1 MTSVSDGPPPAL
13 SSRTADDRLARVTA
27 VEESRGSRK
36 KARTYAAI
44 LDAAEA
50 LFREH
55 GVQATTIDDVAKQA
69 DVSVGS
75 VYVHFKNKSGLYL
88 ALVERAL
95 DLNEQAM
102 ARVAEQELESP
113 LDRVMA
119 AAEAYLRFHI
129 EEPGAFQMIA
139 LRVLEPGSGQADPA
153 VEDRIAERVEALVG
167 AVHADLVL
175 AAGAGEIRDD
185 LDLARVMR
193 FFWGAWNGVIA
204 LALRQDRL
212 RVDDAE
218 LEETLKVGQRLLIEA
233 LRVGDAAT
241 R

>member
-1 MTSVSDGPPPAL
+1 M
-13 SSRTADDRLARVTA
+13 TA

-44 LDAAEA
+44 LDAAET
-50 LFREH
+50 LFRER
-55 GVQATTIDDVAKQA
+55 GLQATTIDDVAEHA

-95 DLNEQAM
+95 DLNEKAM
-102 ARVAEQELESP
+102 ARVAEQNIESP
-113 LDRVMA
+113 LARVLA
-119 AAEAYLRFHI
+119 AAEAYLRFHV

-139 LRVLEPGSGQADPA
+139 LRVLEPGSGQVDPE
-153 VEDRIAERVEALVG
+153 VEGRIAERVEAMVG
-167 AVHADLVL
+167 AVQADLVL
-175 AAGAGEIRDD
+175 AARAGEIRDD

-212 RVDDAE
+212 RVDDSE
-218 LEETLKVGQRLLIEA
+218 IEQTLLVGQQLLIEA
-233 LRVGDAAT
+233 LRAGAT
-241 R
+241 P

>member
-1 MTSVSDGPPPAL
+1 MVPMSGIG
-13 SSRTADDRLARVTA
+13 
-27 VEESRGSRK
+27 ESRGSRK

-44 LDAAEA
+44 LDAAEV
-50 LFREH
+50 LFRER
-55 GVQATTIDDVAKQA
+55 GVRATTIEDVAEQA

-95 DLNEQAM
+95 DLNEKAM
-102 ARVAEQELESP
+102 ARVAEQNIASP
-113 LDRVMA
+113 MERVLA
-119 AAEAYLRFHI
+119 AGEAYLRFHL

-139 LRVLEPGSGQADPA
+139 LRVLEPGSGQDDPE
-153 VEDRIAERVEALVG
+153 VESRIADRVEALVG

-175 AAGAGEIRDD
+175 AAQAGEIRDD

-193 FFWGAWNGVIA
+193 FVWGAWNGVIA

-218 LEETLKVGQRLLIEA
+218 LEQTLGVGLQLLRDA
-233 LRVGDAAT
+233 LRAGAAEP
-241 R
+241 